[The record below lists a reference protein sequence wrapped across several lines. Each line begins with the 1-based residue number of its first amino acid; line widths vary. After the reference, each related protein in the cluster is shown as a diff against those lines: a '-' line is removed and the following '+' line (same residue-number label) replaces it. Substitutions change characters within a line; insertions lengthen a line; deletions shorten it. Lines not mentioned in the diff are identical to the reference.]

1 MSQKRSLFPTKN
13 RRIMPRYLLVFDGNC
28 MLCNRFVQRILQ
40 KDRTKKFTFSTL
52 QGLPTSIDQSGLQS
66 SIQDSISY
74 LRNDTWF
81 QKSTAVLYIYQ
92 DLFGRF
98 HWSQIAWL
106 CPKLLRDLIYD
117 LIAKHRYKWF
127 GKNESC
133 YLPLPEDRTRFIG

>member
-1 MSQKRSLFPTKN
+1 MPTH
-13 RRIMPRYLLVFDGNC
+13 LLVFDGYC
-28 MLCNRFVQRILQ
+28 MLCNRFVQRIL
-40 KDRTKKFTFSTL
+40 KMDTTKKFTFSTL
-52 QGLPTSIDQSGLQS
+52 QGLPVYINQSGLQT

-74 LRNDTWF
+74 LRNNTWF

-106 CPKLLRDLIYD
+106 CPQLFRDPIYD
-117 LIAKHRYKWF
+117 LVAKHRYKWF
-127 GKNESC
+127 GKNKNC

>member
-1 MSQKRSLFPTKN
+1 MSQKSSLSPTKN
-13 RRIMPRYLLVFDGNC
+13 RRIMPRHLLVFDGYC
-28 MLCNRFVQRILQ
+28 MLCNRFVHCILQ
-40 KDRTKKFTFSTL
+40 KDRTKIFTFSML
-52 QGLPTSIDQSGLQS
+52 QGLPVSIDQSGLQS
-66 SIQDSISY
+66 NIKDSISY

-106 CPKLLRDLIYD
+106 CPKFLRDPIYD

-133 YLPLPEDRTRFIG
+133 YLPLPEDSTRFIG

>member
-1 MSQKRSLFPTKN
+1 MSQKSSLSPTKN
-13 RRIMPRYLLVFDGNC
+13 RRIMPRHLLVFDGYC
-28 MLCNRFVQRILQ
+28 MLCNRFVHCILQ
-40 KDRTKKFTFSTL
+40 KDRTKIFTFSTL
-52 QGLPTSIDQSGLQS
+52 QGLPVSIDQSGLQS
-66 SIQDSISY
+66 NIKDSISY

-106 CPKLLRDLIYD
+106 YPKFLRDPIYD

-133 YLPLPEDRTRFIG
+133 YLPLPEDSTRFIG

>member
-1 MSQKRSLFPTKN
+1 MSQKSLLSPTKN
-13 RRIMPRYLLVFDGNC
+13 WRIMPRHLLVFDGYC
-28 MLCNRFVQRILQ
+28 MLCNRFVHCILQ
-40 KDRTKKFTFSTL
+40 KDRTKIFTFSTL
-52 QGLPTSIDQSGLQS
+52 QGLPVSIDQSGLQS
-66 SIQDSISY
+66 NIKDSISY

-106 CPKLLRDLIYD
+106 CPKFLRDPIYD

-133 YLPLPEDRTRFIG
+133 YLPLPEDSTRFIG

>member
-1 MSQKRSLFPTKN
+1 
-13 RRIMPRYLLVFDGNC
+13 MPRHLLVFDGYC
-28 MLCNRFVQRILQ
+28 MLCNRFVHCILQ
-40 KDRTKKFTFSTL
+40 KDRTKIFTFSTL
-52 QGLPTSIDQSGLQS
+52 QGLPVSIDQSGLQS
-66 SIQDSISY
+66 NIKDSISY

-106 CPKLLRDLIYD
+106 CPKFLRDPIYD

-133 YLPLPEDRTRFIG
+133 YLPLPEDSTRFIGENIVNWTI

>member
-1 MSQKRSLFPTKN
+1 MSQKSSLSPTKN
-13 RRIMPRYLLVFDGNC
+13 RRIMPRHLLVFDGYC
-28 MLCNRFVQRILQ
+28 MLCNRFVHCILQ
-40 KDRTKKFTFSTL
+40 KDRTKIFTFSTL
-52 QGLPTSIDQSGLQS
+52 QGLPVFIDQSGLQS
-66 SIQDSISY
+66 NIKDSISY

-106 CPKLLRDLIYD
+106 CPKFLRDPIYD
-117 LIAKHRYKWF
+117 LIAKYRYKWF

-133 YLPLPEDRTRFIG
+133 YLPLPEDSTRFIG

>member
-1 MSQKRSLFPTKN
+1 MNQKSSLSPTKN
-13 RRIMPRYLLVFDGNC
+13 RRIMPRHLLVFDGYC
-28 MLCNRFVQRILQ
+28 MLCNRFVHCILQ
-40 KDRTKKFTFSTL
+40 KDRTKIFTFSTL
-52 QGLPTSIDQSGLQS
+52 QGLPVSIDQSGLQS
-66 SIQDSISY
+66 NIKDSISY

-106 CPKLLRDLIYD
+106 CPKFLRDPIYD

-133 YLPLPEDRTRFIG
+133 YLPLPEDSTRFIG

>member
-1 MSQKRSLFPTKN
+1 MSQKSSLSPTKN
-13 RRIMPRYLLVFDGNC
+13 RRIMPRHLLVFDGYC
-28 MLCNRFVQRILQ
+28 MLCNRFVHCILQ
-40 KDRTKKFTFSTL
+40 KDRTKIFTFSTL
-52 QGLPTSIDQSGLQS
+52 QGLPISIDQSGLQS
-66 SIQDSISY
+66 NIKDSISY

-106 CPKLLRDLIYD
+106 CPKFLRDPIYD

-133 YLPLPEDRTRFIG
+133 YLPLPEDSTRFIG

>member
-1 MSQKRSLFPTKN
+1 MSQKSSLSPTKN
-13 RRIMPRYLLVFDGNC
+13 RRIMPRHLLVFDGYC
-28 MLCNRFVQRILQ
+28 MLCNRFVHCILQ
-40 KDRTKKFTFSTL
+40 KDRTKIFTFSTL
-52 QGLPTSIDQSGLQS
+52 QGLPVSIDQSGLQS
-66 SIQDSISY
+66 NIKDSISY

-106 CPKLLRDLIYD
+106 CPKFLRDPIYD

-133 YLPLPEDRTRFIG
+133 YLPLPEDSTRFIG

>member
-1 MSQKRSLFPTKN
+1 MSQKSSLSPIKN
-13 RRIMPRYLLVFDGNC
+13 RRIMPRHLLVFDGYC
-28 MLCNRFVQRILQ
+28 MLCNRFVHCILQ
-40 KDRTKKFTFSTL
+40 KDRTKIFTFSTL
-52 QGLPTSIDQSGLQS
+52 QGLPVSIDQSGLQS
-66 SIQDSISY
+66 NIKDSISY

-106 CPKLLRDLIYD
+106 CPKFLRDPIYD

-133 YLPLPEDRTRFIG
+133 YLPLPEDSTRFIG

>member
-1 MSQKRSLFPTKN
+1 MNQKSSLSPIKN
-13 RRIMPRYLLVFDGNC
+13 RRIMPRHLLVFDGYC
-28 MLCNRFVQRILQ
+28 MLCNRFVHCILQ
-40 KDRTKKFTFSTL
+40 KDRTKIFTFSTL
-52 QGLPTSIDQSGLQS
+52 QGLTVSIDQSGLQS
-66 SIQDSISY
+66 NIKDSISY

-106 CPKLLRDLIYD
+106 CPKFLRDPIYD

-133 YLPLPEDRTRFIG
+133 YLPLPEDSTRFIG

>member
-1 MSQKRSLFPTKN
+1 MNQKSSLSPIKN
-13 RRIMPRYLLVFDGNC
+13 RRIMPRHLLVFDGYC
-28 MLCNRFVQRILQ
+28 MLCNRFVHCILQ
-40 KDRTKKFTFSTL
+40 KDRTKIFTFSTL
-52 QGLPTSIDQSGLQS
+52 QGLPVSIDQSGLQS
-66 SIQDSISY
+66 NIKDSISY

-106 CPKLLRDLIYD
+106 CPKFLRDPIYD

-133 YLPLPEDRTRFIG
+133 YLPLPEDSTRFIG

>member
-1 MSQKRSLFPTKN
+1 MSQKSSLSPIKN
-13 RRIMPRYLLVFDGNC
+13 RRIMPRHLLVFDGYC
-28 MLCNRFVQRILQ
+28 MLCNRFVHCILQ
-40 KDRTKKFTFSTL
+40 KDRTKIFTFSTL
-52 QGLPTSIDQSGLQS
+52 QGLPVSIDQSGLQS
-66 SIQDSISY
+66 NIKDSISY

-106 CPKLLRDLIYD
+106 CPKFLRDPIYD
-117 LIAKHRYKWF
+117 LITKHRYKWF

-133 YLPLPEDRTRFIG
+133 YLPLPEDSTRFIG

>member
-1 MSQKRSLFPTKN
+1 MPTH
-13 RRIMPRYLLVFDGNC
+13 LLVFDGYC
-28 MLCNRFVQRILQ
+28 MLCNRFVQRIL
-40 KDRTKKFTFSTL
+40 KMDTTKKFTFSTL
-52 QGLPTSIDQSGLQS
+52 QGLPVAIDQSGLQS

-74 LRNDTWF
+74 LRNNTWF

>member
-1 MSQKRSLFPTKN
+1 MPTH
-13 RRIMPRYLLVFDGNC
+13 LLVFDGYC
-28 MLCNRFVQRILQ
+28 MLCNRFVQRIL
-40 KDRTKKFTFSTL
+40 KMDTTKKFTFSTL
-52 QGLPTSIDQSGLQS
+52 QGLPVAIDQSGLQS

-81 QKSTAVLYIYQ
+81 QKSTAVLCIYQ

-106 CPKLLRDLIYD
+106 CPKLLRDPIYD

-127 GKNESC
+127 GKYESC

>member
-1 MSQKRSLFPTKN
+1 MSQKSSLSPTKN
-13 RRIMPRYLLVFDGNC
+13 RRIMPRHLLVFDGYC
-28 MLCNRFVQRILQ
+28 MLCNRFVHCILQ
-40 KDRTKKFTFSTL
+40 KDRTKIFTFSTL
-52 QGLPTSIDQSGLQS
+52 QGLPVSIDQSGLQS
-66 SIQDSISY
+66 IIKDSISY

-106 CPKLLRDLIYD
+106 CPKFLRDPIYD

-133 YLPLPEDRTRFIG
+133 YLPLPEDSTRFIG

>member
-1 MSQKRSLFPTKN
+1 
-13 RRIMPRYLLVFDGNC
+13 MPRHLLVFDGYC
-28 MLCNRFVQRILQ
+28 MLCNRFVHCILQ
-40 KDRTKKFTFSTL
+40 KDRTKIFTFSTL
-52 QGLPTSIDQSGLQS
+52 QGLPVSIDQSGLQS
-66 SIQDSISY
+66 NIKDSISY

-106 CPKLLRDLIYD
+106 CPKFLRDPIYD

-127 GKNESC
+127 EKNESC
-133 YLPLPEDRTRFIG
+133 YLPLPEDSTRFIG

>member
-1 MSQKRSLFPTKN
+1 MSQKSSLSPTKN
-13 RRIMPRYLLVFDGNC
+13 RRIMPRHLLVFDGYC
-28 MLCNRFVQRILQ
+28 MLCNRFVHCILQ
-40 KDRTKKFTFSTL
+40 KDRTKIFTFSTL
-52 QGLPTSIDQSGLQS
+52 QGLPVSIDQSGLQS
-66 SIQDSISY
+66 NIKDSISY

-106 CPKLLRDLIYD
+106 CPKFLRDPIYD

-133 YLPLPEDRTRFIG
+133 FLPLPEDSTRFIG

>member
-1 MSQKRSLFPTKN
+1 MSQKSSLSPTKN
-13 RRIMPRYLLVFDGNC
+13 RRIMPRHLLVFDGYC
-28 MLCNRFVQRILQ
+28 MLCNRFVHCILQ
-40 KDRTKKFTFSTL
+40 KDRTKIFTFSTL
-52 QGLPTSIDQSGLQS
+52 QGLPVSIDQSGLQS
-66 SIQDSISY
+66 NIKDSISY

-106 CPKLLRDLIYD
+106 CPKFLRDPIYD

-127 GKNESC
+127 GKNECC
-133 YLPLPEDRTRFIG
+133 YLPLPEDSTRFIG

>member
-1 MSQKRSLFPTKN
+1 MPTH
-13 RRIMPRYLLVFDGNC
+13 LLVFDGYC
-28 MLCNRFVQRILQ
+28 MLCNRFVQRIL
-40 KDRTKKFTFSTL
+40 KMDTTKKFTFSTL
-52 QGLPTSIDQSGLQS
+52 QRLPVSVDQSGLQS

-106 CPKLLRDLIYD
+106 CPKFLRDPIYD

-127 GKNESC
+127 GKNENC
-133 YLPLPEDRTRFIG
+133 YLPLPEDSTRFIG

>member
-1 MSQKRSLFPTKN
+1 
-13 RRIMPRYLLVFDGNC
+13 
-28 MLCNRFVQRILQ
+28 MLCNRFVQRIL
-40 KDRTKKFTFSTL
+40 KMDTTKKFTFSTL
-52 QGLPTSIDQSGLQS
+52 QGLPVSIDQSGLQS

-74 LRNDTWF
+74 LRNDIWF

-106 CPKLLRDLIYD
+106 CPKLPRDQIYD